1 MPATVYSAATIGLDG
16 MLVEVETDV
25 LQAGLHAFTLVG
37 LPDTA
42 IRESLNGGALSFKI
56 ESGAPE
62 KARRA
67 RNVAASATRGSFT
80 LPWEIELSASC
91 NDLAS

>member
-16 MLVEVETDV
+16 VLVEVETDV

-42 IRESLNGGALSFKI
+42 IR
-56 ESGAPE
+56 
-62 KARRA
+62 
-67 RNVAASATRGSFT
+67 
-80 LPWEIELSASC
+80 
-91 NDLAS
+91 